1 MADDVTAVLSGAL
14 LDALGR
20 AGLPAVPP
28 SDVAWEVPR
37 DPAHGDYATNVAM
50 LLGKAHRRAP
60 RQVAETIL
68 ANLPEV
74 AEIERAE
81 VAGPGFLNVFLA
93 PAYCRAGLVAA
104 PGRGAALRR
113 HTEGAGHRAMVE
125 FVSANPTG
133 PADGRSRA
141 AGDPRGLRG
150 PAFPGNGLRD
160 DPRVL
165 LQQRGPPDARSS
177 ASRSGR
183 GTWSSAVGRRPFP
196 EDGYQGDYIR
206 EIAAGLRERHGEALV
221 GRGARRPL
229 PADRRGGHLR
239 RHPPHPRPAGASG
252 FDVYSNE
259 AALYT
264 EGKVEGTLEA
274 LRDAG
279 LVYEKDGAVWL
290 RFSGIGRPQDRVLVK
305 STGEP
310 TYRLPDIAY
319 HREKLARGFDRVLNV
334 QGADHI
340 EEAKDVVAAI
350 GALGLPADRIRY
362 LIHQFV
368 TITRGGVEVK
378 MSTRR
383 ATYVTVDDLLDQVGS
398 ADVFRWFMVT
408 RSPESHLNFDL
419 DAAHGAGLAEE
430 PRVLRPVRPRAG
442 RERLQPRPGARRRRA
457 RRLERGRP
465 GARWRRPR
473 SSALAKTLLRFP
485 HTVAGAARAFEPHRV
500 AVYLYDLAAQL
511 HAYHHLG
518 THTPA
523 YADRAAR
530 GAGADSRPPRARAG
544 GRPGHPER
552 ARPPGHLRPGVHVRR
567 PGMIATRRL
576 GRARHEFRFGTREL
590 VVIGAVLL
598 PDRRSR
604 LRGRRPRGA

>member
-1 MADDVTAVLSGAL
+1 MVADVTAVLSGAL

-20 AGLPAVPP
+20 AGLPPVP
-28 SDVAWEVPR
+28 STDVAWEVPR
-37 DPAHGDYATNVAM
+37 DPSHGDYATNVAM

-68 ANLPEV
+68 AHLPGV

-93 PAYCRAGLVAA
+93 PAYCRAGLSELLAA
-104 PGRGAALRR
+104 GPRFGTASEGGGR
-113 HTEGAGHRAMVE
+113 RAMVE

-133 PADGRSRA
+133 PLTVGHGRQAILGDSVARLFKAMGYETIREYYFNNAGRQMRILGESVRA
-141 AGDPRGLRG
+141 RYLELLER
-150 PAFPGNGLRD
+150 PA
-160 DPRVL
+160 
-165 LQQRGPPDARSS
+165 
-177 ASRSGR
+177 
-183 GTWSSAVGRRPFP
+183 PFP

-206 EIAAGLRERHGEALV
+206 EIAAGLRARHGDALL
-221 GRGARRPL
+221 GPEHEGLFRQTAEDAIFADIRRTL
-229 PADRRGGHLR
+229 DRLAIR
-239 RHPPHPRPAGASG
+239 

-264 EGKVEGTLEA
+264 GGKVEETLKA

-290 RFSGIGRPQDRVLVK
+290 RFSEIGRPQDRVLVK
-305 STGEP
+305 SSGEP

-340 EEAKDVVAAI
+340 EEGKDVIAAI
-350 GALGLPADRIRY
+350 GALGLSADRIRY

-368 TITRGGVEVK
+368 TIMRGGVEVK

-419 DAAHGAGLAEE
+419 DAAMEQDWQKNPVFYVQYAHA
-430 PRVLRPVRPRAG
+430 RVASVFNHA
-442 RERLQPRPGARRRRA
+442 RERGVGVPAAWTEADLAPLAAPEE
-457 RRLERGRP
+457 L
-465 GARWRRPR
+465 
-473 SSALAKTLLRFP
+473 ALVKTLLRFP
-485 HTVAGAARAFEPHRV
+485 HTVAGAARAYEPHRV

-511 HAYHHLG
+511 HSYHHLG

-523 YADRAAR
+523 FRIV
-530 GAGADSRPPRARAG
+530 RPEEPALTRARLGLAK
-544 GRPGHPER
+544 
-552 ARPPGHLRPGVHVRR
+552 GV
-567 PGMIATRRL
+567 AQ
-576 GRARHEFRFGTREL
+576 
-590 VVIGAVLL
+590 VIGNGLGLL
-598 PDRRSR
+598 GISAPESM
-604 LRGRRPRGA
+604 

>member
-1 MADDVTAVLSGAL
+1 MVADVTAVLSGAL

-20 AGLPAVPP
+20 AGLPAVP
-28 SDVAWEVPR
+28 STDVAWEVPR
-37 DPAHGDYATNVAM
+37 DPSHGDYATNVAM

-60 RQVAETIL
+60 RQVAEAIL
-68 ANLPEV
+68 AHLPGV

-93 PAYCRAGLVAA
+93 PEYCRAGLADLLAA
-104 PGRGAALRR
+104 GARFGTAAEGGGR
-113 HTEGAGHRAMVE
+113 RAMVE

-133 PADGRSRA
+133 PLTVGHGRQAILGDSVARLFGAMGYETIREYYFNNAGRQMRILGESVRA
-141 AGDPRGLRG
+141 RYLELLER
-150 PAFPGNGLRD
+150 PA
-160 DPRVL
+160 
-165 LQQRGPPDARSS
+165 
-177 ASRSGR
+177 
-183 GTWSSAVGRRPFP
+183 PFP
-196 EDGYQGDYIR
+196 ADGYQGDYIR
-206 EIAAGLRERHGEALV
+206 EIAAGLRTRHGDALL
-221 GRGARRPL
+221 GREHEGLFRQTAEDAIFADIRRTL
-229 PADRRGGHLR
+229 DRLGIR
-239 RHPPHPRPAGASG
+239 

-264 EGKVEGTLEA
+264 EGKVEETLRA

-290 RFSGIGRPQDRVLVK
+290 RFSEIGRPQDRVLVK
-305 STGEP
+305 SSGEP

-319 HREKLARGFDRVLNV
+319 HREKIARGFDRVLNV

-340 EEAKDVVAAI
+340 EEGKDVIAAI

-368 TITRGGVEVK
+368 TIMRGGVEVK

-419 DAAHGAGLAEE
+419 DAAMEQDWQKNPVFYVQYAHA
-430 PRVLRPVRPRAG
+430 RVASVFNHA
-442 RERLQPRPGARRRRA
+442 REREVAVPAA
-457 RRLERGRP
+457 WTETD
-465 GARWRRPR
+465 
-473 SSALAKTLLRFP
+473 LAPLAAPEELTLVKTLLRFP
-485 HTVAGAARAFEPHRV
+485 HTVGGAARACEPHRV

-518 THTPA
+518 THTPTF
-523 YADRAAR
+523 RIV
-530 GAGADSRPPRARAG
+530 RPEEPALTRARLGLAKG
-544 GRPGHPER
+544 VAQVIRNGLGLLGISAPES
-552 ARPPGHLRPGVHVRR
+552 
-567 PGMIATRRL
+567 M
-576 GRARHEFRFGTREL
+576 
-590 VVIGAVLL
+590 
-598 PDRRSR
+598 
-604 LRGRRPRGA
+604 

>member
-1 MADDVTAVLSGAL
+1 MVADVTAVLSGAL

-20 AGLPAVPP
+20 AGLPPVP
-28 SDVAWEVPR
+28 STDVAWEVPR
-37 DPAHGDYATNVAM
+37 DPSHGDYATNVAM

-68 ANLPEV
+68 AHLPGV

-93 PAYCRAGLVAA
+93 PAYCRAGLSELLAA
-104 PGRGAALRR
+104 GPRFGTASEGGGR
-113 HTEGAGHRAMVE
+113 RAMVE

-133 PADGRSRA
+133 PLTVGHGRQAILGDSVARLFKAMGYETIREYYFNNAGRQMRILGESVRA
-141 AGDPRGLRG
+141 RYLELLER
-150 PAFPGNGLRD
+150 PA
-160 DPRVL
+160 
-165 LQQRGPPDARSS
+165 
-177 ASRSGR
+177 
-183 GTWSSAVGRRPFP
+183 PFP

-206 EIAAGLRERHGEALV
+206 EIAAGLRARHGDALL
-221 GRGARRPL
+221 GPEHEGLFRQTAEDAIFADIRRTL
-229 PADRRGGHLR
+229 DRLAIR
-239 RHPPHPRPAGASG
+239 

-264 EGKVEGTLEA
+264 GGKVEETLKA

-290 RFSGIGRPQDRVLVK
+290 RFSEIGRPQDRVLVK
-305 STGEP
+305 SSGEP

-340 EEAKDVVAAI
+340 EEGKDVIAAI

-368 TITRGGVEVK
+368 TIMRGGVEVK

-419 DAAHGAGLAEE
+419 DAAMEQDWQKNPVFYVQYAHA
-430 PRVLRPVRPRAG
+430 RVASVFNHA
-442 RERLQPRPGARRRRA
+442 RERGVGVPAAWTEADLAPLAAPEE
-457 RRLERGRP
+457 L
-465 GARWRRPR
+465 
-473 SSALAKTLLRFP
+473 ALVKTLLRFP
-485 HTVAGAARAFEPHRV
+485 HTVAGAARAYEPHRV

-511 HAYHHLG
+511 HSYHHLG

-523 YADRAAR
+523 FRIV
-530 GAGADSRPPRARAG
+530 RPEEPALTRARLGLAK
-544 GRPGHPER
+544 
-552 ARPPGHLRPGVHVRR
+552 GV
-567 PGMIATRRL
+567 AQ
-576 GRARHEFRFGTREL
+576 
-590 VVIGAVLL
+590 VIGNGLGLL
-598 PDRRSR
+598 GISAPESM
-604 LRGRRPRGA
+604 

>member
-20 AGLPAVPP
+20 AGLPAVPR

-37 DPAHGDYATNVAM
+37 DPSHGDYATNVAM
-50 LLGKAHRRAP
+50 QLGKAHRRAP
-60 RQVAETIL
+60 RQVAEAIL
-68 ANLPEV
+68 AHLPEV

-93 PAYCRAGLVAA
+93 PAYCRAGLSGLLAEGPRFGTVA
-104 PGRGAALRR
+104 
-113 HTEGAGHRAMVE
+113 EGAGHRAMVE

-133 PADGRSRA
+133 PLTVGHGRQAILGDSVARLFQA
-141 AGDPRGLRG
+141 MGYETIREYYFNNAGRQMRILGESVQARYLELCGR
-150 PAFPGNGLRD
+150 PA
-160 DPRVL
+160 
-165 LQQRGPPDARSS
+165 
-177 ASRSGR
+177 
-183 GTWSSAVGRRPFP
+183 TFP

-206 EIAAGLRERHGEALV
+206 EIAAGLRARHGETLTGEQHEGVFRQTAED
-221 GRGARRPL
+221 AIFADIRRTL
-229 PADRRGGHLR
+229 DRL
-239 RHPPHPRPAGASG
+239 SVD

-259 AALYT
+259 ASLYT
-264 EGKVEGTLEA
+264 EGKVEATLGA
-274 LRDAG
+274 LRGAG

-290 RFSGIGRPQDRVLVK
+290 RFSEIGRPQDRVLVK
-305 STGEP
+305 SSGEP

-319 HREKLARGFDRVLNV
+319 HREKLARGFDRILNV

-340 EEAKDVVAAI
+340 EEGKDVIAAI

-368 TITRGGVEVK
+368 TIMRGGVEVK

-419 DAAHGAGLAEE
+419 DAAMEQDWQKNPVFYVQYAHA
-430 PRVLRPVRPRAG
+430 RVASVFNHA
-442 RERLQPRPGARRRRA
+442 RERGVAVPAAWSEADLAPLAAPEELG
-457 RRLERGRP
+457 
-465 GARWRRPR
+465 
-473 SSALAKTLLRFP
+473 LAKTLLRYP
-485 HTVAGAARAFEPHRV
+485 HTVVGAARAFEPHRI

-523 YADRAAR
+523 MRIVRPEEPALTRARLGLAR
-530 GAGADSRPPRARAG
+530 GVAQVVRNGLGLLGISA
-544 GRPGHPER
+544 PES
-552 ARPPGHLRPGVHVRR
+552 
-567 PGMIATRRL
+567 M
-576 GRARHEFRFGTREL
+576 
-590 VVIGAVLL
+590 
-598 PDRRSR
+598 
-604 LRGRRPRGA
+604 

>member
-1 MADDVTAVLSGAL
+1 MAADVTAVLSGAL

-28 SDVAWEVPR
+28 SDVTWEVPR
-37 DPAHGDYATNVAM
+37 EPSHGDYATNVAM

-93 PAYCRAGLVAA
+93 PAYCRAGLSALLA
-104 PGRGAALRR
+104 EGDGFGAT
-113 HTEGAGHRAMVE
+113 TEGAGRRAMVE

-133 PADGRSRA
+133 PLTVGHGRQAILGDSVARLFQAMGYETIREYYFNNAGRQMRILGESVRA
-141 AGDPRGLRG
+141 RYLGLLGR
-150 PAFPGNGLRD
+150 PAPL
-160 DPRVL
+160 
-165 LQQRGPPDARSS
+165 
-177 ASRSGR
+177 
-183 GTWSSAVGRRPFP
+183 P

-206 EIAAGLRERHGEALV
+206 EIAAGLLARHGEALSSEQHE
-221 GRGARRPL
+221 GIFRQTAEEAIFADIRRTL
-229 PADRRGGHLR
+229 DRLSIR
-239 RHPPHPRPAGASG
+239 

-264 EGKVEGTLEA
+264 EGKVEATLGA
-274 LRDAG
+274 LRAAG

-290 RFSGIGRPQDRVLVK
+290 RFSEIGRPQDRVLVK
-305 STGEP
+305 SSGEP

-319 HREKLARGFDRVLNV
+319 HREKLARGFDQILNV

-340 EEAKDVVAAI
+340 EEGKDVIAAI
-350 GALGLPADRIRY
+350 GALGLPAGRIRY

-368 TITRGGVEVK
+368 TIMRGGVEVK

-419 DAAHGAGLAEE
+419 DAAMEQDWQKNPVFYVQYAHA
-430 PRVLRPVRPRAG
+430 RVASVFNHA
-442 RERLQPRPGARRRRA
+442 RERGVAVPAGWSEADLAPLAAPEELG
-457 RRLERGRP
+457 
-465 GARWRRPR
+465 
-473 SSALAKTLLRFP
+473 LAKTLLRYP
-485 HTVAGAARAFEPHRV
+485 HTVAGAARAFEPHRI
-500 AVYLYDLAAQL
+500 AVYLYELAAQL

-523 YADRAAR
+523 MRIVRPEEPALTRARLGLAR
-530 GAGADSRPPRARAG
+530 GVAQVIRNGLGLLGISA
-544 GRPGHPER
+544 PES
-552 ARPPGHLRPGVHVRR
+552 
-567 PGMIATRRL
+567 M
-576 GRARHEFRFGTREL
+576 
-590 VVIGAVLL
+590 
-598 PDRRSR
+598 
-604 LRGRRPRGA
+604 

>member
-1 MADDVTAVLSGAL
+1 MATDVTTVLSGAL

-20 AGLPAVPP
+20 AGLPVVPP

-50 LLGKAHRRAP
+50 LLAKVHRRPP

-68 ANLPEV
+68 ANLPGV

-93 PAYCRAGLVAA
+93 PAYCRAGLTRLLAEGPRFGVQAE
-104 PGRGAALRR
+104 GRGRR
-113 HTEGAGHRAMVE
+113 SMVE

-133 PADGRSRA
+133 PLTVGHGRQAILGDCVARLFQAMGYETTREYYFNNAGRQMRILGGSVRA
-141 AGDPRGLRG
+141 RYLELGGL
-150 PAFPGNGLRD
+150 PASL
-160 DPRVL
+160 
-165 LQQRGPPDARSS
+165 
-177 ASRSGR
+177 
-183 GTWSSAVGRRPFP
+183 P

-206 EIAAGLRERHGEALV
+206 EIAAGLRERHGNGLV
-221 GRGARRPL
+221 GDGHDDLFRQTAEEAIFADIRRTL
-229 PADRRGGHLR
+229 TRLDIR
-239 RHPPHPRPAGASG
+239 

-264 EGKVEGTLEA
+264 DGKVDATLGA
-274 LRDAG
+274 LREAG

-290 RFSGIGRPQDRVLVK
+290 RFSAIGRPQDRVLVK

-319 HREKLARGFDRVLNV
+319 HREKLGRGFDRILNV

-419 DAAHGAGLAEE
+419 DAALEQDWQKNPVFYAQYAHA
-430 PRVLRPVRPRAG
+430 RVASVFNHA
-442 RERLQPRPGARRRRA
+442 RERGVAVPDAWSAADLVPLVAPEE
-457 RRLERGRP
+457 L
-465 GARWRRPR
+465 
-473 SSALAKTLLRFP
+473 ALAKTLLRFP
-485 HTVAGAARAFEPHRV
+485 HVVAGAARAFEPHRV
-500 AVYLYDLAAQL
+500 AVYVYELAGQL

-523 YADRAAR
+523 FRIV
-530 GAGADSRPPRARAG
+530 RPEEPELTRARLGLVRAVAHVVRNG
-544 GRPGHPER
+544 LGLLGISAPES
-552 ARPPGHLRPGVHVRR
+552 
-567 PGMIATRRL
+567 M
-576 GRARHEFRFGTREL
+576 
-590 VVIGAVLL
+590 
-598 PDRRSR
+598 
-604 LRGRRPRGA
+604 

>member
-1 MADDVTAVLSGAL
+1 MSTDVTAVLSGAL

-20 AGLPAVPP
+20 AGLPAVPA

-37 DPAHGDYATNVAM
+37 DPSHGDYATNVAM
-50 LLGKAHRRAP
+50 LLAKSHRRPP
-60 RQVAETIL
+60 RQVAEAIL
-68 ANLPEV
+68 AHLPGV
-74 AEIERAE
+74 DEIERAE

-93 PAYCRAGLVAA
+93 PAYCRAGLA
-104 PGRGAALRR
+104 RILR
-113 HTEGAGHRAMVE
+113 EGERFGTSVEGHGQRAMVE

-133 PADGRSRA
+133 PLTLGHGRQGILGDCVARLFQA
-141 AGDPRGLRG
+141 MGYDTTREYYFNNAGRQM
-150 PAFPGNGLRD
+150 
-160 DPRVL
+160 RVL
-165 LQQRGPPDARSS
+165 GESVRARYLDLL
-177 ASRSGR
+177 GR
-183 GTWSSAVGRRPFP
+183 PSTFP

-206 EIAAGLRERHGEALV
+206 EIAADLRARHGESLAGEGHEAVFRQAAEDGIFADIRRTL
-221 GRGARRPL
+221 GRFGIR
-229 PADRRGGHLR
+229 
-239 RHPPHPRPAGASG
+239 

-259 AALYT
+259 ALLYT

-274 LRDAG
+274 LRAAG

-290 RFSGIGRPQDRVLVK
+290 RFSEIGRPQDRVLVK
-305 STGEP
+305 SSGEP

-319 HREKLARGFDRVLNV
+319 HREKLARGFHRILNV

-383 ATYVTVDDLLDQVGS
+383 ATYVTIDDLLDQVGN

-419 DAAHGAGLAEE
+419 DAATEQDWQKNPVFYVQYAHA
-430 PRVLRPVRPRAG
+430 RVASVFNHA
-442 RERLQPRPGARRRRA
+442 RERGVAAPTSWSDADLGPLVAPEE
-457 RRLERGRP
+457 L
-465 GARWRRPR
+465 
-473 SSALAKTLLRFP
+473 ALVKALLRFP
-485 HTVAGAARAFEPHRV
+485 PTVAGAARAYEPHRI
-500 AVYLYDLAAQL
+500 AVYLYDLAGQL

-523 YADRAAR
+523 FRIV
-530 GAGADSRPPRARAG
+530 RPEEPELTRARLGLARAVAQVLRNG
-544 GRPGHPER
+544 LGLLGISAPES
-552 ARPPGHLRPGVHVRR
+552 
-567 PGMIATRRL
+567 M
-576 GRARHEFRFGTREL
+576 
-590 VVIGAVLL
+590 
-598 PDRRSR
+598 
-604 LRGRRPRGA
+604 